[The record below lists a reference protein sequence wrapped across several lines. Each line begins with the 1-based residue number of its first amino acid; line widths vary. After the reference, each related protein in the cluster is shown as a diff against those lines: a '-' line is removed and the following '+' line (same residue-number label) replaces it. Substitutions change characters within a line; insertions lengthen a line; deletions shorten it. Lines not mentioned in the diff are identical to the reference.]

1 VSVDLATQFI
11 GHNGKV
17 ESNKYLRLDQHQ
29 IYKKHHKIMF
39 HVFVRKALASR
50 TLRQTHTLAQR
61 AVVGAAVSAI
71 QVRDGV
77 RAFDA
82 DGHRVID
89 S

>member
-1 VSVDLATQFI
+1 
-11 GHNGKV
+11 
-17 ESNKYLRLDQHQ
+17 
-29 IYKKHHKIMF
+29 MF
-39 HVFVRKALASR
+39 HIFVRKTLAAR
-50 TLRQTHTLAQR
+50 TLRQTHALAQR
-61 AVVGAAVSAI
+61 AVVGATVSAI